1 MGSPRVFTIP
11 PSARFLRVL
20 VEALIDG
27 RLIPGFAPGRDPLA
41 LAAATLYLPT
51 RRAVRLARDTFLDV
65 LGVQAAIL
73 PRIVAIGDID
83 EDEIAF
89 SQAAR
94 GIEALDLPPVIAPLE
109 RRLLLTQLVLK
120 WATRITPDRAGEA
133 PLVAATATAALELAD
148 DLARL
153 IDDMTMRGVA
163 WERLDGLVPDHLDRY
178 WQLTLDFLKIA
189 REVWP
194 ALLEE
199 RGQVEPA
206 VHRDRLIAAEAA
218 RLAGGPVIVAGS
230 TGSIPATAALIDAV
244 ARAPQGAVVLPGL
257 DLHLDDESWAMIG
270 GGDGPGRADAPACG
284 HPQFALFGL
293 LARLGIGRKDVT
305 ELVPPR
311 RRERLVSEA
320 LRPAAATDQWRTRL
334 AGSAEAMAHGMDNL
348 TVIAAA
354 HAEDEALAIAV
365 VLREAAETMGKTAAL
380 VTPDRGLARRVKA
393 QLARWHLPVDDS
405 GGDALPDTRAGVFAR
420 LAAEAALGGLAPVP
434 LLALLKHPLFR
445 LGEDEGAGR
454 TAIAALERAL
464 LRGPRPSPGTT
475 GLTRALASLRA
486 NRAGLHRSDPRRSLD
501 DTDLDAAAALVER
514 LATALA
520 PLESLPDL
528 PTTLATYAAHHRDV
542 VRALSQAPDGDPVA
556 FVGVDGNE
564 LERAF
569 EELVTT
575 QAADQL
581 AVRPSDYGDL
591 FVAAISP
598 RVVRRPGATELSI
611 RILGPLEARL
621 VDVDR
626 VVLGGLVES
635 VWPPDTQCDAWL
647 SRPMRHQ
654 LGLDL
659 PERRIGLSAHDF
671 AQMLGAPE
679 VFLSRAD
686 KVGGAPAVPSRFLQ
700 RLAAVTGKDLWG
712 EATRKGE
719 KYLAWARSLDR
730 PDAVRRIAPPA
741 PKPPHEARPR
751 QLSVTQIE
759 DWLRDPYSI
768 FARHI
773 LRLYPVDPVDLPVG
787 YRDRGNVIHEAVAEF
802 TARFAAGLP
811 EDPEAELIRIGEKA
825 FAPLAD
831 YPEAR
836 AFWWPRF
843 RRIARWFASEFE
855 QPRRTRIATINAE
868 IGGRITIGDFTLT
881 SRADRI
887 ERLADGRFAILDYKT
902 GQVPSDTQVT
912 IGLAPQLTLEAAIL
926 RQGGFKDIAGGGSV
940 DELTYVALKG
950 GEPAG
955 LERTVKFKEG
965 DADSHAD
972 TALAKLAALVAR
984 FDDPEQPYRSLALSM
999 WSSRYGD
1006 YDHLA
1011 RVKEWSATGG
1021 EGDGGGE

>member
-11 PSARFLRVL
+11 PSARFLPVL
-20 VEALIDG
+20 VEALVDG

-41 LAAATLYLPT
+41 LATATLYLPT
-51 RRAVRLARDTFLDV
+51 RRACRLARDTFLSV
-65 LGVQAAIL
+65 LGLEAAIL

-89 SQAAR
+89 AQAAR
-94 GIEALDLPPVIAPLE
+94 GTDALDLPPVIAPLE

-133 PLVAATATAALELAD
+133 PLVAATATAALQLAD

-153 IDDMTMRGVA
+153 IDDMTMRGVP
-163 WERLDGLVPDHLDRY
+163 WEKLDGLVPDHLDRY

-194 ALLEE
+194 AVLAE

-206 VHRDRLIAAEAA
+206 AHRDRLIAAEAA
-218 RLAGGPVIVAGS
+218 RLAAGPVIVAGS
-230 TGSIPATAALIDAV
+230 TGSIPATAALIEAV

-257 DLHLDDESWAMIG
+257 DLQLDDLSWAMIG
-270 GGDGPGRADAPACG
+270 GGDGHAGDDAPACG
-284 HPQFALFGL
+284 HPQFALHGL
-293 LARLGIGRKDVT
+293 LARLGIERADVA
-305 ELVPPR
+305 ELVPPTG
-311 RRERLVSEA
+311 RERLVSEA
-320 LRPAAATDQWRTRL
+320 LRPAAATDQWRTSL
-334 AGSAEAMAHGMDNL
+334 ADSATAVARGMDGL
-348 TVIAAA
+348 TVIEAA

-365 VLREAAETMGKTAAL
+365 VLRQAAETTDRTAAL
-380 VTPDRGLARRVKA
+380 VTPDRGLARRVTA
-393 QLARWHLPVDDS
+393 ALARWHLPVDDS
-405 GGDALPDTRAGVFAR
+405 GGDALADTRAGVFAR
-420 LAAEAALGGLAPVP
+420 LAAETALGGLAPVP
-434 LLALLKHPLFR
+434 LLALVKHPLFR
-445 LGEDEGAGR
+445 LGDGADG
-454 TAIAALERAL
+454 TAVAALERAV
-464 LRGPRPSPGTT
+464 LRGPRPRPGTA
-475 GLTRALASLRA
+475 GLMRALTALRTG
-486 NRAGLHRSDPRRSLD
+486 RAALHHSDPRHSLD
-501 DTDLDAAAALVER
+501 DTEIDAASALVDR
-514 LATALA
+514 LTAALA
-520 PLESLPDL
+520 PLEALPDL
-528 PTTLATYAAHHRDV
+528 PMTLAGFAARHRDV
-542 VRALSQAPDGDPVA
+542 VTALSLAPDGGAAA
-556 FVGVDGNE
+556 FAGVDGGE

-569 EELVTT
+569 EDLVTT
-575 QAADQL
+575 TAADQL
-581 AVRPSDYGDL
+581 AVRPSDYGEL
-591 FVAAISP
+591 FAASISD
-598 RVVRRPGATELSI
+598 RVVRRPGAAELPI

-626 VVLGGLVES
+626 VVLGGLVEG

-671 AQMLGAPE
+671 AQMLGARE

-700 RLAAVTGKDLWG
+700 RLAAVTGEDAWEK
-712 EATRKGE
+712 ATHKGDTW
-719 KYLAWARSLDR
+719 LAWARSLDQ
-730 PDAVRRIAPPA
+730 PEAVRRITPPA
-741 PKPPHEARPR
+741 PTPPRDARPR
-751 QLSVTQIE
+751 RLSVTQIE

-773 LRLYPVDPVDLPVG
+773 LRLLPLDPVDLPVG
-787 YRDRGNVIHEAVAEF
+787 YRDRGNVIHQAIADF

-811 EDPEAELIRIGEKA
+811 DEPEAELIRIGEAA
-825 FAPLAD
+825 FRPLAD

-843 RRIARWFASEFE
+843 LRIARWFVAEFE
-855 QPRRTRIATINAE
+855 QPRRLRAAAIRAE
-868 IGGRITIGDFTLT
+868 IGGRIAIGDFTLT

-887 ERLADGRFAILDYKT
+887 ERLADDRFAILDYKT
-902 GQVPSDTQVT
+902 GQVPSDQQVR
-912 IGLAPQLTLEAAIL
+912 IGLSPQLTLEAAIL
-926 RQGGFKDIAGGGSV
+926 RKGGFKNIPGGGSI

-950 GEPAG
+950 GEPPG
-955 LERTVKFKEG
+955 LARTVKFKEG

-972 TALAKLAALVAR
+972 AALARLAELVTR
-984 FDDPEQPYRSLALSM
+984 FDDPAQPYRSLALSM